1 METLTIEFGWNL
13 VQQGLWRLGVEKLH
27 SPLGLTPA
35 RAPTAAKE
43 AATAKP
49 GADPAAAKA
58 ATAKPGRAGKAV
70 TPPQS
75 MDSRAHSNGGSDAS
89 LSDEIEFAR
98 SRGSP
103 HESAQS
109 LEGLTGEAAN
119 QQRETL
125 LEDERELQKRKLQTA
140 TADVQSCK
148 EQVRKLTIK
157 HSAVLNSCKEAEAG
171 VEGAVAKLKKAAKK
185 VQKAEAKRADA
196 LEREAE
202 AIRLCREMQRQKR
215 EGEDALSFAEQEL
228 VAAEGQLA
236 SCTKIA
242 HYRQTTLAKKCGKVL
257 SSPTGEEPLGG
268 VTQPLGGV
276 IGGVKRPLEDLT
288 RDKGELTGGLTSGVH
303 DHSRTLSPPNP
314 ALSPHTY
321 TWSDRP

>member
-196 LEREAE
+196 LERKAE
-202 AIRLCREMQRQKR
+202 AIRRHCEMQRQKR
-215 EGEDALSFAEQEL
+215 EGEDALSFAQQEL

-242 HYRQTTLAKKCGKVL
+242 QHRQTTLAKKCGKVL
-257 SSPTGEEPLGG
+257 SSPTGKEPLGG